1 MRSKTL
7 ALWLLSCAGLLGLLG
22 PLALGGGCSKRSA
35 ADVPVLGQLPEF
47 SLIDQDEKAFVRESM
62 EGNLSVS
69 AFVFTHCRSTCPR
82 ITAHMKGLQSRLAD
96 VPSAQLVSVSVD
108 PRNDTPEVIKAYMT
122 KNELDESNWRFVT
135 GEEEAI
141 RHVVVEGFRVGLGDE
156 DSKAAG
162 ADDIMHSNSFV
173 LVDDKAQVRGYYRA
187 NNDGIADLERD
198 LRALA
203 AVVPAKH

>member
-1 MRSKTL
+1 MRSR
-7 ALWLLSCAGLLGLLG
+7 ALLLGLLAV
-22 PLALGGGCSKRSA
+22 LAVVGCSKRSA
-35 ADVPVLGQLPEF
+35 KDVPVLGQLPEF
-47 SLIDQDEKAFVRESM
+47 SLVDQNEQAFDRNTM
-62 EGNLSVS
+62 EGKLWVS

-82 ITAHMKGLQSRLAD
+82 ITAHMKGLQSRVSD
-96 VPSAQLVSVSVD
+96 VPSAHFVSVSVD

-141 RHVVVEGFRVGLGDE
+141 RHVVVDGFRVGLGDA

-162 ADDIMHSNSFV
+162 AEDIMHSNSFV
-173 LVDDKAQVRGYYRA
+173 LVDAAAQVRGYYRA
-187 NNDGIADLERD
+187 NNDGIGDLERD

-203 AVVPAKH
+203 AGEPPKH

>member
-1 MRSKTL
+1 MRSETL
-7 ALWLLSCAGLLGLLG
+7 GLSLIALAGLL
-22 PLALGGGCSKRSA
+22 ALGCTKKSA
-35 ADVPVLGQLPEF
+35 ENVPVLGQLPEF
-47 SLIDQDEKAFVRESM
+47 SLVDQDQQVFSRKSM
-62 EGNLSVS
+62 EGDLWVS

-82 ITAHMKGLQSRLAD
+82 ITAHMKGLQSRVAD
-96 VPSAQLVSVSVD
+96 VPSAHFVSVSVD

-141 RHVVVEGFRVGLGDE
+141 RHVVVDGFRVPIGDE
-156 DSKAAG
+156 DSRAAG

-173 LVDDKAQVRGYYRA
+173 LVDDKARVRGYYRA

-203 AVVPAKH
+203 AVVPAER

>member
-1 MRSKTL
+1 MRSKTPRL
-7 ALWLLSCAGLLGLLG
+7 VLLSLLGLL
-22 PLALGGGCSKRSA
+22 ALGCTKRTA
-35 ADVPVLGQLPEF
+35 EDVPVLGQLPEF
-47 SLIDQDEKAFVRESM
+47 SLVDQDQKAFSRELM
-62 EGNLSVS
+62 EGNLWVS

-82 ITAHMKGLQSRLAD
+82 ITAHMKGLQSRLSD
-96 VPSAQLVSVSVD
+96 VPSAHFVSVSVD

-122 KNELDESNWRFVT
+122 KNELNESNWRFVT
-135 GEEEAI
+135 GDEEAI
-141 RHVVVEGFRVGLGDE
+141 RHVVVDGFRVGLGDE

-187 NNDGIADLERD
+187 NNDGIEDLERD

-203 AVVPAKH
+203 AAVPAKH

>member
-1 MRSKTL
+1 MRSR
-7 ALWLLSCAGLLGLLG
+7 ALLLGLLAV
-22 PLALGGGCSKRSA
+22 LAVVGCSKRSA
-35 ADVPVLGQLPEF
+35 KDVPVLGQLPEF
-47 SLIDQDEKAFVRESM
+47 SLVDQNEQAFDRDTM
-62 EGNLSVS
+62 EGKLWVS

-82 ITAHMKGLQSRLAD
+82 ITAHMKGLQSRLSD
-96 VPSAQLVSVSVD
+96 VPSAHFVSVSVD

-141 RHVVVEGFRVGLGDE
+141 RHVVVDGFRVGLGDA

-162 ADDIMHSNSFV
+162 AEDIMHSNSFV
-173 LVDDKAQVRGYYRA
+173 LVDAEAQVRGYYRA
-187 NNDGIADLERD
+187 NNDGIGDLERD

-203 AVVPAKH
+203 AGEPPKH

>member
-1 MRSKTL
+1 MRSNALGPQLLTL
-7 ALWLLSCAGLLGLLG
+7 VALLGLLV
-22 PLALGGGCSKRSA
+22 AGCSKRSA

-47 SLIDQDEKAFVRESM
+47 SLVDQDQQVFARESM
-62 EGNLSVS
+62 EGNLWVS

-82 ITAHMKGLQSRLAD
+82 ITAHMKGLQSRLSD
-96 VPSAQLVSVSVD
+96 VPSAHFVSVSVD

-122 KNELDESNWRFVT
+122 KNDLDETNWRFVT
-135 GEEEAI
+135 GDEEAI
-141 RHVVVEGFRVGLGDE
+141 RHVVVDGFRVGLGDE

-173 LVDDKAQVRGYYRA
+173 LVDDKVQVRGYYRA

>member
-1 MRSKTL
+1 MQ
-7 ALWLLSCAGLLGLLG
+7 LWILVLTFQILTFALLGLL
-22 PLALGGGCSKRSA
+22 AVGCSKKSPE
-35 ADVPVLGQLPEF
+35 DVPVLGQLPQF
-47 SLIDQDEKAFVRESM
+47 SLLDQDQQPFVRGSM

-82 ITAHMKGLQSRLAD
+82 ITAHMKGLQSRLSD
-96 VPSAQLVSVSVD
+96 IPSVQLVSVSVD

-122 KNELDESNWRFVT
+122 KNGLDETNWRFVT

-141 RHVVVEGFRVGLGDE
+141 RQVVVEGFRVGLGDE

-162 ADDIMHSNSFV
+162 AEDIMHSNSFV

-203 AVVPAKH
+203 TVVAPKH

>member
-1 MRSKTL
+1 MRSR
-7 ALWLLSCAGLLGLLG
+7 ALLLGLLAV
-22 PLALGGGCSKRSA
+22 LAVVGCSKRSA
-35 ADVPVLGQLPEF
+35 KDVPVLGQLPEF
-47 SLIDQDEKAFVRESM
+47 SLVDQNEQAFDRDTM
-62 EGNLSVS
+62 EGKLWVS

-82 ITAHMKGLQSRLAD
+82 ITAHMKGLQSRVSD
-96 VPSAQLVSVSVD
+96 VPSAHFVSVSVD

-141 RHVVVEGFRVGLGDE
+141 RHVVVDGFRVGLGDA

-162 ADDIMHSNSFV
+162 AEDIMHSNSFV
-173 LVDDKAQVRGYYRA
+173 LVDAEAKVRGYYRA
-187 NNDGIADLERD
+187 NNDGIGDLERD

-203 AVVPAKH
+203 AGEPPKH